1 ELRPS
6 WSAIGFDPLR
16 LPLEREVLRVF
27 DCAGLS
33 EGQLSPERR
42 AALGLPPAPAGH
54 YRPTESLSWWAQ
66 RAKQRRDAGR
76 GEANDGDGDDDD
88 DDDVNDGEDDG

>member
-1 ELRPS
+1 MPPQLRPS

-27 DCAGLS
+27 DCAGLR

-42 AALGLPPAPAGH
+42 AALGLPPAPDDH
-54 YRPTESLSWWAQ
+54 YRPTQSLSWWTQ
-66 RAKQRRDAGR
+66 RAKHA
-76 GEANDGDGDDDD
+76 GDDDVEGD
-88 DDDVNDGEDDG
+88 EEVEEDEEDGG